1 MAEKSKRP
9 YFEDPYQVEFEAHV
23 IKKTFHDGKPAVV
36 LDQTFFYPEGG
47 GQPADK
53 GTINGIQVIHVLE
66 EDDQIMHVLKEE
78 VTSDFVKGEIDW
90 GRRFDHMQ
98 QHAGQHILSQCFVR
112 IFEAKTLSFHLG
124 EKSSTLE
131 IDMRKITEEEVEK
144 VEKLA
149 NDIVFQNREIKSQFL
164 GEEGIQSVPLR
175 KPSQKKGLIRVVE
188 VSGFDC
194 TACGGTHPRRTGEIG
209 MVKIIR
215 WERIRNNVRLEFIS
229 GRRALQDYTRKHK
242 DLRQLSNQLTVD
254 ESEVIASFEKLLSE
268 LKAQRSKAR
277 KIQENLIQYE
287 AEEVIQGA
295 EEKIVKKI
303 FTERTPEEIRL
314 LVLSIIKKGE
324 FVVLFGLK
332 GEARA
337 HVFLACSES
346 FDLDMRELVPVV
358 ASLIDG
364 RGGGRPGLVEI
375 AGEKISNLDKALEK
389 ANEIVN
395 QKLGG
400 PQLLVS

>member
-1 MAEKSKRP
+1 MAEKSKRL

-23 IKKTFHDGKPAVV
+23 RKKTFLDGKPAVV
-36 LDQTFFYPEGG
+36 LDQTCFYPEGG
-47 GQPADK
+47 GQPADR
-53 GTINGIQVIHVLE
+53 GNINGIRVIHVLE
-66 EDDQIMHVLKEE
+66 EDDQIMHFLEEE
-78 VTSDFVKGEIDW
+78 VTSNFVKGEIDW

-124 EKSSTLE
+124 EKLSTLE

-149 NDIVFQNREIKSQFL
+149 NDIVFQDREIKSQFL

-209 MVKIIR
+209 IIKVLR

-229 GRRALQDYTRKHK
+229 GGRTFQDYTRKHR

-254 ESEVIASFEKLLSE
+254 ESEVIASFEKLMSE
-268 LKAQRSKAR
+268 LKTQKSKAR
-277 KIQENLIQYE
+277 KMQENLIQYE
-287 AEEVIQGA
+287 AEEVIRGA

-314 LVLSIIKKGE
+314 LVLSIIKKGAL
-324 FVVLFGLK
+324 VVLFGLK
-332 GEARA
+332 GAVRA

-358 ASLIDG
+358 APLIDG
-364 RGGGRPGLVEI
+364 RGGGRSSLVEI
-375 AGEKISNLDKALEK
+375 AGEKISNLDKALGK
-389 ANEIVN
+389 ANELVS

-400 PQLLVS
+400 PHLLVS